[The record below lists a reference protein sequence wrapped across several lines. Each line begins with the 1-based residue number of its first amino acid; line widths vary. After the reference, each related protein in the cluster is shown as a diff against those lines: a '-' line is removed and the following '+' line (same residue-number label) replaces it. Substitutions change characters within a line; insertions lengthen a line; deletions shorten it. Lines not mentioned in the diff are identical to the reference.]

1 MRIEFKVEYI
11 SEAEREKVAVLQ
23 KPVVVYIYI
32 EGDQVLADAIIAL
45 IKTKYE
51 TW

>member
-1 MRIEFKVEYI
+1 MRTEFKVKYI
-11 SEAEREKVAVLQ
+11 SLAEREKVAVLQ
-23 KPVVVYIYI
+23 KPVVVYISI
-32 EGDQVLADAIIAL
+32 EGDQVLVDAIIAL